1 MDRDLPLYD
10 VQLARLRDLKRQQRL
25 RRLIYFRLESDS
37 MPNRASPTDLWIP
50 KLRKY
55 ESTPEGTVQ
64 HLDEISMWRNL
75 SPAQA
80 KEILFWEK
88 MLAAVLEYIVS
99 NHLIDMIDELGLENH
114 FAEPDTISRIICAF
128 VNSVGCRT
136 FAVDIQEVITSM
148 IELFGIH
155 GSQHH
160 WLASCGDFR
169 NGLCEFLRTRDCF
182 LDTPVSPTVKVS
194 FSASMNHRGE
204 PTVCGQMK
212 RYGPHVSFSRLDSQV
227 FLDRSCHVHPV
238 FVDPILN
245 IGYNARVGYPEYD
258 LKSDCVEF
266 GWSPLHD
273 GFVGF
278 LRNGRIKHST
288 QPTPKVFDLTA
299 TGTRLFPEGVKFERT
314 IRLKINVTVHQ
325 EHHLPEPPSYESF
338 QTSSYQS
345 PDCPVDDISSLMRTR
360 KRGSEFRQNTD
371 SAYPAGIRGGALG
384 ANAQSHMMNSSSMS
398 QASGTRFEQNYLGDI
413 GSDVESCRPG
423 YWDPEQERELIW
435 QQQLSQWQRRLEK
448 KPALRRSSSESRIRT
463 LPTRS
468 SNIAFDSSQHSSNA
482 TVCYSGSSK
491 ASKRIG
497 GKATNGDESL
507 SKSDASVWAEIQRQA
522 DRVEDINALVEAALQ
537 PHSNAS
543 GSKRPLK
550 SNDRVRRRSQSCGP
564 PHCDEKRLKFVQSN
578 PPDVALSVDQPHKA
592 QELQVEPHTL
602 QVEPQNLCI
611 PGALPKLVLFG
622 AKSSR
627 KRRNR
632 QSRRED
638 SACSESSQA
647 TAIQTHETAADE
659 EQAEIKEF
667 YDTMLFKRQYEQSV
681 PFRRQTIG
689 EKSDEDAF
697 EDAFREAGTDFEDY
711 DAEE

>member
-278 LRNGRIKHST
+278 LRNGHIKHST

-314 IRLKINVTVHQ
+314 IRLKINVTEARLRVSS
-325 EHHLPEPPSYESF
+325 EYRFSLPGGN
-338 QTSSYQS
+338 QGW
-345 PDCPVDDISSLMRTR
+345 CL
-360 KRGSEFRQNTD
+360 GSER
-371 SAYPAGIRGGALG
+371 SI
-384 ANAQSHMMNSSSMS
+384 SHDE
-398 QASGTRFEQNYLGDI
+398 FFI
-413 GSDVESCRPG
+413 DVPSLR
-423 YWDPEQERELIW
+423 DAVRTT
-435 QQQLSQWQRRLEK
+435 LSWGHWQRRRKLPSRLLGPGAGARIDMAAAAFPMAETLGEE
-448 KPALRRSSSESRIRT
+448 ASSSKIEFR
-463 LPTRS
+463 
-468 SNIAFDSSQHSSNA
+468 
-482 TVCYSGSSK
+482 K
-491 ASKRIG
+491 
-497 GKATNGDESL
+497 
-507 SKSDASVWAEIQRQA
+507 
-522 DRVEDINALVEAALQ
+522 
-537 PHSNAS
+537 
-543 GSKRPLK
+543 
-550 SNDRVRRRSQSCGP
+550 
-564 PHCDEKRLKFVQSN
+564 
-578 PPDVALSVDQPHKA
+578 PDQNSPDQ
-592 QELQVEPHTL
+592 
-602 QVEPQNLCI
+602 I
-611 PGALPKLVLFG
+611 
-622 AKSSR
+622 
-627 KRRNR
+627 
-632 QSRRED
+632 
-638 SACSESSQA
+638 
-647 TAIQTHETAADE
+647 I
-659 EQAEIKEF
+659 
-667 YDTMLFKRQYEQSV
+667 
-681 PFRRQTIG
+681 
-689 EKSDEDAF
+689 
-697 EDAFREAGTDFEDY
+697 
-711 DAEE
+711 